1 MTQVNLGLEAVE
13 RHPLAPSPAARRRT
27 PPRRVAVECRQID
40 AAAGVHLDQVVGQL
54 HRDAIGF
61 GHLVADVV
69 QQIEGELHL
78 RTHLKGDRRQL
89 RRDHNQFGAKTVN
102 IRKYCVQS

>member
-1 MTQVNLGLEAVE
+1 MEVQRAMLRKIGIWKFE
-13 RHPLAPSPAARRRT
+13 RDIA
-27 PPRRVAVECRQID
+27 
-40 AAAGVHLDQVVGQL
+40 
-54 HRDAIGF
+54 HR
-61 GHLVADVV
+61 
-69 QQIEGELHL
+69 HL